1 MSNSL
6 RKLLDK
12 DEMWYLVLT
21 SQKESKDYGYI
32 KTNKELDKYI
42 ASFAIEADTK
52 EVLVSFGRN
61 IMDDD
66 GSTQI
71 FNVDV
76 KISEK

>member
-12 DEMWYLVLT
+12 GEMWYLVLT
-21 SQKESKDYGYI
+21 YQKESKDYGYI

-42 ASFAIEADTK
+42 ASFAIEAETK

-66 GSTQI
+66 GPTQL

>member
-6 RKLLDK
+6 RELLDK

-21 SQKESKDYGYI
+21 SKKESKDYGYI

-42 ASFAIEADTK
+42 ASFAIEAETK
-52 EVLVSFGRN
+52 DVLVSFGRN

-66 GSTQI
+66 GPTQV
-71 FNVDV
+71 FNVDI
-76 KISEK
+76 KINSQ

>member
-6 RKLLDK
+6 RELLDK

-21 SQKESKDYGYI
+21 SKKESKDYGYI

-42 ASFAIEADTK
+42 ASFAREAETK

-66 GSTQI
+66 GPTQV
-71 FNVDV
+71 FNVDI
-76 KISEK
+76 KINSQ

>member
-6 RKLLDK
+6 RELLDK

-21 SQKESKDYGYI
+21 SKKESKDYGYI

-42 ASFAIEADTK
+42 ASFAIEAGTK

-66 GSTQI
+66 GPTQV
-71 FNVDV
+71 FNVDI
-76 KISEK
+76 KINSQ

>member
-6 RKLLDK
+6 RELINK

-42 ASFAIEADTK
+42 ASFAIEAETK

-66 GSTQI
+66 G
-71 FNVDV
+71 
-76 KISEK
+76 